1 MLTGKTRRMRQW
13 LAIGFSVGLALG
25 LGVAIGLIAE
35 SGNFSTNS
43 GANELP
49 LHALA
54 THGNDSMAIAT
65 GPMTDGMEG
74 LVTLDFLTGELKLFV
89 LSDRNGKFILAGRQ
103 NVFADLAVEKGKKP
117 AFLLTMGGSS
127 FVRGGAALQPGGS
140 TIYVCDA
147 NTGNFM
153 AYGIQYNA
161 TAYKAIT
168 PSEAVLVKLDAG
180 KARDLNLGE

>member
-1 MLTGKTRRMRQW
+1 MFTRKTRRMRQW
-13 LAIGFSVGLALG
+13 LAVGFSVGLALG
-25 LGVAIGLIAE
+25 LGVAIGLVAGGG
-35 SGNFSTNS
+35 SKK
-43 GANELP
+43 GAVEELS